1 MNALLMI
8 AWRSGWNRRATLAL
22 VAFSI
27 GLSTFLLLGFERVRA
42 DLRESFSQSVSGTDL
57 IVGARTGGVQLM
69 LYSVFHVGGATN
81 NIRMDSVRAIEQNKS
96 VGWVVPLSLGDSHLG
111 FPVLATTPGFFEHFQ
126 YGYRQHLALASGRL
140 FDGSLD
146 ELYDTV
152 VGAEVADAL
161 GYKLGQ
167 KITLSH
173 GAGGPGGIEHA
184 DKPFTVVGI
193 LQRTGTH
200 VDRTVHIS
208 LEAMEAI
215 HLDWAGGAPMPGV
228 AIPAAMARKFD
239 LAPKQV
245 TAALVGLKSRAAVFG
260 VQRFVADY
268 PQEALMAVLPGV
280 ALDQLWDVVGAGE
293 KALLALS
300 ALVAVVSFAGLVA
313 VILAGLNERRRE
325 LAVLRAIGAGPR
337 QVLMLLLAEG
347 SLVALLG
354 VGIGAILVA
363 ASTVGLGPWI
373 QSQYGIVLSAAPPS
387 DEEWKRVGE
396 IVLAGIVAS
405 LIPAWRAYRLSL
417 VDGLSP
423 RV

>member
-1 MNALLMI
+1 MNAILMI

-96 VGWVVPLSLGDSHLG
+96 VDWVVPLSLGDSHHG
-111 FPVLATTPGFFEHFQ
+111 FPVLATTPAFFAHFQ

-152 VGAEVADAL
+152 VGAEVADSL
-161 GYKLGQ
+161 GYRLGQ

-193 LQRTGTH
+193 LRRTGTP

-280 ALDQLWDVVGAGE
+280 ALDQLWDVVGVGE

-325 LAVLRAIGAGPR
+325 LAVLRAVGAGPR
-337 QVLMLLLAEG
+337 QVLLLLLIEG
-347 SLVALLG
+347 TLIALLG
-354 VGIGAILVA
+354 VAIGAILVA
-363 ASTVGLGPWI
+363 IGTIGLGPWI
-373 QSQYGIVLSAAPPS
+373 QSRYGIVLSATAPS
-387 DEEWKRVGE
+387 GEEWKLVGE
-396 IVLAGIVAS
+396 IVLAGVVAS